1 MKFLKNLFRVKT
13 NLEKLKEQHKDL
25 LSKAFIA
32 SKTNRS
38 LSDTYTLKANQIE
51 EPVVRQGVLLH
62 HVQEQR
68 KHLVFFS
75 RQRDVRVVFHRHPSF
90 PQQQNVLVVD

>member
-13 NLEKLKEQHKDL
+13 NLEKLKDQHKDL

-38 LSDTYTLKANQIE
+38 LSDTYILKANQIE
-51 EPVVRQGVLLH
+51 DKIIQLKMKKR
-62 HVQEQR
+62 
-68 KHLVFFS
+68 
-75 RQRDVRVVFHRHPSF
+75 
-90 PQQQNVLVVD
+90 